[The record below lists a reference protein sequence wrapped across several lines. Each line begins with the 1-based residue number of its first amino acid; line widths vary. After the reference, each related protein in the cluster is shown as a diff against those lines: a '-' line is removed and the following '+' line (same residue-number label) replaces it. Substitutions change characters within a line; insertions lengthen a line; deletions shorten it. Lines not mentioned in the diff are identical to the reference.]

1 MKALL
6 TASISGL
13 LALTLAGCGGG
24 SYSKSNRVS
33 YNNHNDYGEYTQG
46 IMYTPNYDQYTR
58 TGTYPTISGGSYYTY
73 GGRYLGGGYGYG
85 APFNH

>member
-1 MKALL
+1 MKTLL
-6 TASISGL
+6 ITSVSGL
-13 LALTLAGCGGG
+13 LALMLTGCGGS
-24 SYSKSNRVS
+24 SYSSTN
-33 YNNHNDYGEYTQG
+33 YYAENYGEYTQG

-58 TGTYPTISGGSYYTY
+58 TETYPAISGGTFYTY